1 MSKRKDTKKQK
12 VEYYCPECDG
22 TNVRLMCDWDNE
34 TQQWVESCDTA
45 SESTRYRLSGDWC
58 DDCDEPIR
66 QGVREREIK

>member
-34 TQQWVESCDTA
+34 TQQWVDDCGG
-45 SESTRYRLSGDWC
+45 GDWC